1 MTKLTVLSE
10 KETEAL
16 CGGRRDRITNIV
28 PQANLGAAFASRG
41 GRAKLD
47 QSNSSFALNVI
58 A

>member
-1 MTKLTVLSE
+1 MSTLTFLSE
-10 KETEAL
+10 KDTEAL
-16 CGGRRDRITNIV
+16 CGGRRDRITNFV

-41 GRAKLD
+41 GRARLD

>member
-1 MTKLTVLSE
+1 MTNLTFLSE
-10 KETEAL
+10 KDTEAL
-16 CGGRRDRITNIV
+16 SGGRRDRITNIV

-41 GRAKLD
+41 GRANLG

>member
-1 MTKLTVLSE
+1 MTKLTFLSE
-10 KETEAL
+10 KETETL

-41 GRAKLD
+41 GRARLD
-47 QSNSSFALNVI
+47 QSNSSFALNLI

>member
-1 MTKLTVLSE
+1 MSTLTFLSD

-16 CGGRRDRITNIV
+16 CGGRRDRIANIV

-41 GRAKLD
+41 GRAVLD
-47 QSNSSFALNVI
+47 QNNSSFNLNLI

>member
-1 MTKLTVLSE
+1 MTKLTFLSE
-10 KETEAL
+10 KETETL

-41 GRAKLD
+41 GRASLD

>member
-1 MTKLTVLSE
+1 MTQLTFLSE

-16 CGGRRDRITNIV
+16 CGGRRDRIANIV

-41 GRAKLD
+41 GRASLD
-47 QSNSSFALNVI
+47 QSNNSFALNLI